1 MTVAPS
7 EPQEQ
12 GVLLEYMSWDFYER
26 LLEEL
31 ADQKI
36 FVTYDQGRLEIM
48 SPSWKHER
56 YAGRVAMVVRIVAME
71 LKIRFVSGGSTTFR
85 LKSAEAGLEP
95 DNCFYIQSVDAIVG
109 NDEIDLSVDPPP
121 DLAIE
126 IEMSRRLAARIEVY
140 RRLGIPE
147 LWLEDGRSLRIL
159 RLVNGQ
165 YRPSATSAALPM
177 LLPEQ
182 VHSLVLLSET
192 TDEGSWILAVQDWV
206 RKNLL
211 SA

>member
-1 MTVAPS
+1 MTVALS
-7 EPQEQ
+7 EPPEQ
-12 GVLLEYMSWDFYER
+12 GVLLDYISWDFYER

-71 LKIRFVSGGSTTFR
+71 LKIRFVSGGSTTFK
-85 LKSAEAGLEP
+85 LKNAEAGLEP
-95 DNCFYIQSVDAIVG
+95 DNCFYIQSVDAVVG
-109 NDEIDLSVDPPP
+109 NDEIDLNVDPPP

-126 IEMSRRLAARIEVY
+126 IEMSRRLAARIDVY
-140 RRLGIPE
+140 KRLGIPE

-165 YRPSATSAALPM
+165 YRPAATSASLPM

-182 VHSLVLLSET
+182 AHSLVLLSET
-192 TDEGSWILAVQDWV
+192 TDEGSWILAVQEWV

-211 SA
+211 SP